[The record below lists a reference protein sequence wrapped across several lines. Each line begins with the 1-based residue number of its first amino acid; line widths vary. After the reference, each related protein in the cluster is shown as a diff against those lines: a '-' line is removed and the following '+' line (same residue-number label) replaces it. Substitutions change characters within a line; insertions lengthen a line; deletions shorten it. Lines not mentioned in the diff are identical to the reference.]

1 MEPAFPV
8 HGLSDAVIEI
18 VSPLTGETGHLSKQ
32 SERQSGLQ
40 VQPIEA
46 GHVGLEGGRTPEGPH
61 LVSAKSLELLA
72 ASVFQPLGQ
81 HGDCGDPVFTTQR
94 LCSRSALLSE

>member
-1 MEPAFPV
+1 MIDSGANDHVGSSKAFP
-8 HGLSDAVIEI
+8 GLE
-18 VSPLTGETGHLSKQ
+18 
-32 SERQSGLQ
+32 

-46 GHVGLEGGRTPEGPH
+46 GHVGLEGGCTPKWSHFMSPKG
-61 LVSAKSLELLA
+61 LKLFA
-72 ASVFQPLGQ
+72 ASDFQPLGK